1 MIAGANRRVILTTD
15 SILTW
20 FSSFSRRR
28 GRLASVS
35 ATSTVPRRNGYAE
48 ESFVDDMDSTRFGS
62 RSMSETDLKDAGG
75 IYDIPRVLMRP
86 PEVLTVQEK
95 LGDGLIDEA
104 SSMPGFIF
112 LEPPRVSRY
121 FYNIIQQFKI
131 SPFLQAEI
139 YLNLLEDGDD
149 SLPSRFLSMPNEIES
164 RVETSSNVEASADG
178 MSERPNL
185 TSSSE
190 SEVDI
195 ARILDPFE
203 QLERE
208 CNGESTIEVREYC
221 VMAGDGGSEELKV
234 IKSDSDEGVV
244 ADDEGGDVVL
254 ARYVNLI
261 MRVPCMN
268 ILLYRTTFTTGVW
281 SLVCPLKVGTP

>member
-95 LGDGLIDEA
+95 LGDGIIDEA
-104 SSMPGFIF
+104 SSMPGFI
-112 LEPPRVSRY
+112 LMEPPRVSRY
-121 FYNIIQQFKI
+121 FEKNYPKISQEFKI
-131 SPFLQAEI
+131 PPFFQAEI

-149 SLPSRFLSMPNEIES
+149 YLPSRFLSMPNEIES
-164 RVETSSNVEASADG
+164 SVETSSKVEAKADKI
-178 MSERPNL
+178 SERPTPRL
-185 TSSSE
+185 GTTSAATSSSE

-208 CNGESTIEVREYC
+208 CNGEAMIEVREYC
-221 VMAGDGGSEELKV
+221 LMSGDGGGEELKV

-254 ARYVNLI
+254 ARYVNSI
-261 MRVPCMN
+261 PRVNLNRP
-268 ILLYRTTFTTGVW
+268 YY
-281 SLVCPLKVGTP
+281 